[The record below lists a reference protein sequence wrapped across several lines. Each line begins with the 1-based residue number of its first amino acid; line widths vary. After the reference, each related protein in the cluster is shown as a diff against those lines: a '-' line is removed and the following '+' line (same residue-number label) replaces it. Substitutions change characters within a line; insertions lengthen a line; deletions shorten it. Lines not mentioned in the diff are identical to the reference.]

1 MGDICILVGERKRF
15 GYTYDNKMMRWDER
29 EYSAAAEPPNL
40 LE

>member
-29 EYSAAAEPPNL
+29 KEKTVNR
-40 LE
+40 